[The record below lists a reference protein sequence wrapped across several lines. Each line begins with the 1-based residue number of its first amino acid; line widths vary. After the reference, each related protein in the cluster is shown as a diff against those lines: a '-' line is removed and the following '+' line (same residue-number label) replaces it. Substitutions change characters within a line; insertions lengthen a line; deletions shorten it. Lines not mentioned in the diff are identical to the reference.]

1 MMTDIFGL
9 GDALAAREERGAGDG
24 WQRAQNQ
31 ARNLYDNVLTMPR
44 PELSRTLPPTA
55 PVAANAAV
63 GTDGGNEEAMNLF
76 KTVRPNIVQ
85 SIRAFRVPDLA
96 KAAAELGQ
104 HFLYAN
110 CAHCANKA
118 EVLETIATAFLFPKH
133 FGKNFDA
140 LADCL
145 TDLIYKAGQQPG
157 FVIVLEGLPVAQK
170 FDKEAREVLLDV
182 FRDAA
187 EFWGE
192 RKVQFRV
199 FYSFA

>member
-24 WQRAQNQ
+24 WQRAQTQ
-31 ARNLYDNVLTMPR
+31 AQNLYDNVLTMPR
-44 PELSRTLPPTA
+44 NELSQQTPLA
-55 PVAANAAV
+55 PVPAP
-63 GTDGGNEEAMNLF
+63 GTDGSQEGAMTLF

-85 SIRAFRVPDLA
+85 SIRAFRVPELA
-96 KAAAELGQ
+96 QAAVELGQ

-110 CAHCANKA
+110 CAHCQSKA
-118 EVLETIATAFLFPKH
+118 EVLETIATNFLFPKH

-145 TDLIYKAGQQPG
+145 TDLIYKAGPQPG
-157 FVIVLEGLPVAQK
+157 FVIVLEGLPIAQK
-170 FDKEAREVLLDV
+170 FDKEGREVLLDV

-187 EFWGE
+187 EFWAE